1 MRLIRILGILVSVL
15 AAAASVWW
23 FRSGVVREAAE
34 QQVETVKKLS
44 LVVAAEPLRYGQR
57 ITVRQ
62 LKVIDWLG
70 TSLPADAFGTIEDVG
85 VNEDGPF
92 ALAVIAQGVPIV
104 KSQITAPG
112 QKPSLS
118 ARLSP
123 DEVAITI
130 PVNTITG
137 VAGFVLPEERVDVI
151 LNRQMDG
158 RHFADVILQNVRVL
172 AVNSIPDATGGE
184 PVLAKSLTFATS
196 REDAQR
202 LEVAAELGEISLVL
216 RSPMTEEHR
225 PSRTISD
232 FEVVS
237 GGMDQPVSPT
247 PVIEEQRA
255 ADPAPA
261 PPEPSSDAP
270 SQPAEA
276 EVKQPPENSVVTVIR
291 GLAREEV
298 TVP

>member
-1 MRLIRILGILVSVL
+1 MRLIRILGIVVSVL

-57 ITVRQ
+57 ITQRQ

-70 TSLPADAFGTIEDVG
+70 TSLPADAFGTVEAVG
-85 VNEDGPF
+85 ITQDGPF
-92 ALAVIAQGVPIV
+92 ALAMIAQGVPIV

-123 DEVAITI
+123 DEVAVTI

-216 RSPMTEEHR
+216 RSPMSESHSPSRSISDHEVIAGEGSNVISAPPSVTVEQATEEM
-225 PSRTISD
+225 P
-232 FEVVS
+232 
-237 GGMDQPVSPT
+237 
-247 PVIEEQRA
+247 A
-255 ADPAPA
+255 AEAK
-261 PPEPSSDAP
+261 PEPVP
-270 SQPAEA
+270 QKPA
-276 EVKQPPENSVVTVIR
+276 VTVFR
-291 GLAREEV
+291 GLERQEV

>member
-1 MRLIRILGILVSVL
+1 MRLIRILGIVVSVL

-57 ITVRQ
+57 ITQRQ

-70 TSLPADAFGTIEDVG
+70 TSLPADAFGTVEAVG
-85 VNEDGPF
+85 ITQDGPF
-92 ALAVIAQGVPIV
+92 ALAMIAQGVPIV

-123 DEVAITI
+123 DEVAVTI

-216 RSPMTEEHR
+216 RSPMTEENR

-232 FEVVS
+232 LEVVS
-237 GGMDQPVSPT
+237 GERGQPAAPT
-247 PVIEEQRA
+247 PAIEEQ
-255 ADPAPA
+255 PAVVP
-261 PPEPSSDAP
+261 PPEPPADALP
-270 SQPAEA
+270 QPADA
-276 EVKQPPENSVVTVIR
+276 EVKRPPEKSVVTVIR
-291 GLAREEV
+291 GLSREEV